1 MLYLDSSALIKH
13 YVQEA
18 GSGGIK
24 ARIEAEQG
32 ATQVFTSVLTYAE
45 VQRVLARKKR
55 DKELRARE
63 FTRAR
68 KKFDADWLFG
78 LTSIELKSDVLVYI
92 KSLVERFALKA
103 SDIVQLAS
111 ALWVR
116 DSARLGAISASAELV
131 VATSDKQ
138 LARAAKEC
146 ELEVYNPELIS

>member
-32 ATQVFTSVLTYAE
+32 ASQVFTSVLTYAE

-78 LTSIELKSDVLVYI
+78 LTSIELRSDVLVYI

-103 SDIVQLAS
+103 LDIVQLAS

-138 LARAAKEC
+138 LARAANEC
-146 ELEVYNPELIS
+146 QVEVDNPEILH

>member
-32 ATQVFTSVLTYAE
+32 ASQVFTSVLTYAE

-78 LTSIELKSDVLVYI
+78 LTSIELRSDVLVYI

-103 SDIVQLAS
+103 LDIVQLAS

-146 ELEVYNPELIS
+146 QLEVYNPEIVD